1 MQQLVHIHGG
11 GRHQAGALL
20 RLDACSGAKEF
31 KGKRFHAVTQP
42 PSPNIPNDTLVG
54 PLRNNS
60 HHMQ

>member
-54 PLRNNS
+54 PL
-60 HHMQ
+60 